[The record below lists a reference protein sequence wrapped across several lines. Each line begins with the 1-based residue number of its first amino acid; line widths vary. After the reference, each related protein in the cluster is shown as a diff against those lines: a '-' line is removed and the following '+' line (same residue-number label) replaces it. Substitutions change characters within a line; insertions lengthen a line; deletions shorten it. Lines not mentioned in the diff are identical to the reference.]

1 METENPQAN
10 SPESPKTTGSAD
22 KPELNERVGIVEA
35 ILFVTGNA
43 VEKSEICRAMN
54 LTEEELEETLN
65 ALEGGYDY
73 DRRGLRLCALAGTC
87 SSRRGRITPNTSR
100 SCSSRCRSNPS
111 RRR

>member
-1 METENPQAN
+1 M
-10 SPESPKTTGSAD
+10 D

-65 ALEGGYDY
+65 ALEGGYTT
-73 DRRGLRLCALAGTC
+73 AG
-87 SSRRGRITPNTSR
+87 G
-100 SCSSRCRSNPS
+100 
-111 RRR
+111 